1 MELSENLCSY
11 RIDFKI
17 VFNLKIIHLLA
28 KSTNN
33 LVDILEH
40 EDTES
45 FSVLRRVALPVNNP
59 HLFDEGTLSTF
70 SRT

>member
-1 MELSENLCSY
+1 MTKMTY
-11 RIDFKI
+11 RIDFEI
-17 VFNLKIIHLLA
+17 VFNLKIIHLLT

-33 LVDILEH
+33 LVDIFEH

-45 FSVLRRVALPVNNP
+45 FSVLRRVTRPVDNP